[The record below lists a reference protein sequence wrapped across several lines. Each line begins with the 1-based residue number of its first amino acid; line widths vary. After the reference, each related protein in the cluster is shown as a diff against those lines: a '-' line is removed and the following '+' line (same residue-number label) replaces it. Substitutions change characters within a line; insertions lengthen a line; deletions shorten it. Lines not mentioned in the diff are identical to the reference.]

1 MQRML
6 TQHSLALAAHEP
18 LRRGKIPQ
26 TGRSITSERV
36 DSKLTLRCAVIEQE
50 RRGRSCRSKAY
61 FE

>member
-50 RRGRSCRSKAY
+50 RR
-61 FE
+61 